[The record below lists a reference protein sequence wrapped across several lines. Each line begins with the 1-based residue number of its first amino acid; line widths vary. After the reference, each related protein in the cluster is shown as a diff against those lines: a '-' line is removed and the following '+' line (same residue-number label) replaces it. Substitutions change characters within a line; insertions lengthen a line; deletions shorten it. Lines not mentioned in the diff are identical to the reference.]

1 MTREEAIKYLIKVRD
16 NCDYDR
22 CPDFNPYEDRILYG
36 RCTCDICEEAV
47 DIAIET
53 LAKESKCGKWIDIEG
68 QLGMQ
73 CSECGKMCNEIT
85 LCTDMMTKAHW
96 NYCPNCGTK
105 MEE

>member
-1 MTREEAIKYLIKVRD
+1 MTKQEAIKYLIKVRD
-16 NCDYDR
+16 NCDLDR
-22 CPDFNPYEDRILYG
+22 CPEFNSLMDAITCAN
-36 RCTCDICEEAV
+36 CTEAF
-47 DIAIET
+47 DIAVEA

-96 NYCPNCGTK
+96 NYCPNCGAE

>member
-47 DIAIET
+47 NIAIEA
-53 LAKESKCGKWIDIEG
+53 LE
-68 QLGMQ
+68 
-73 CSECGKMCNEIT
+73 
-85 LCTDMMTKAHW
+85 
-96 NYCPNCGTK
+96 
-105 MEE
+105 